1 MKLKKITLVVVA
13 LLVSGMALFW
23 HRFMQQHDTIKNICR
38 TAVGMNMEAL
48 RAIAARENLKIS
60 ASGKLIY
67 GVASYGRSACILE
80 HAPDGT
86 VQKADFHSSI
96 ID

>member
-1 MKLKKITLVVVA
+1 MKIKKITLVVVA

-23 HRFMQQHDTIKNICR
+23 HRFMQQHETIKNNCR

-60 ASGKLIY
+60 ASGKLMY
-67 GVASYGRSACILE
+67 GVAFYGRSACILE

-86 VQKADFHSSI
+86 VQKAQFHSSMLE
-96 ID
+96 

>member
-1 MKLKKITLVVVA
+1 MKLKKIALVVVA

-48 RAIAARENLKIS
+48 RAAIAGGATAVYLGGKSFS
-60 ASGKLIY
+60 AAGFM
-67 GVASYGRSACILE
+67 CIML
-80 HAPDGT
+80 PS
-86 VQKADFHSSI
+86 Q
-96 ID
+96 

>member
-1 MKLKKITLVVVA
+1 MKIKKIALVVVA
-13 LLVSGMALFW
+13 LFVSGLALFW
-23 HRFMQQHDTIKNICR
+23 HRFMQQHETIKNICR

-60 ASGKLIY
+60 ASGKLMY

-86 VQKADFHSSI
+86 VQKAQFHSSMLE
-96 ID
+96 